1 MRKLLAGVFLILLA
15 AGVWF
20 GARWFAHR
28 GEIKATIVFDDSRG
42 LRRGDPVLENGAV
55 VGRVTRVDRLD
66 DRSAVTVRLA
76 REHRRAIVTD
86 SLFTIEND
94 GLVVS
99 NTFAV
104 GSPVEDGAILRAR
117 EDRVSRWLAKHGAS
131 VKPLLDGARAKADAF
146 IDAHAFDD
154 WNSSVPRWKKEG
166 KAAFEKHIEEVRAK
180 VDRTAAELKK
190 RGKEGEARKLE
201 ERFQSWLREV
211 TAD

>member
-1 MRKLLAGVFLILLA
+1 MRKLLAGLFLILLA
-15 AGVWF
+15 TGVWF

-42 LRRGDPVLENGAV
+42 LRRGDPVLENGVV

-86 SLFTIEND
+86 SLFTIETD

-104 GSPVEDGAILRAR
+104 GSPVEDGALLRAR
-117 EDRVSRWLAKHGAS
+117 EDRVSRWLARHGSS
-131 VKPLLDGARAKADAF
+131 VKPFLDKARARADEF
-146 IDAHAFDD
+146 IDAHDFDD
-154 WNSSVPRWKKEG
+154 WSASVPRWKKEG
-166 KAAFEKHIEEVRAK
+166 KAALERHLEEAQAK
-180 VDRTAAELKK
+180 VDRTAEELRK
-190 RGKEGEARKLE
+190 RGKEGEATRLQ
-201 ERFQSWLREV
+201 ERFRSWVREV
-211 TAD
+211 TSD